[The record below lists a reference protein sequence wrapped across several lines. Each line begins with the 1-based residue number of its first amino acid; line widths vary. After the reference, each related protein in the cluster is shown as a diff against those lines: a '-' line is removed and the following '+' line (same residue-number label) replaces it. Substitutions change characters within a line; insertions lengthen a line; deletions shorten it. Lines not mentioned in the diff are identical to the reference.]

1 MREIKFRGRC
11 GNLWFCGGIVK
22 ETIGDCVYYLI
33 GEDYYELE
41 EVEPETIG
49 QYTGLQDCYGDS
61 IYEGDIL
68 QEPQHGEAVTVEWK
82 CSGFIAK
89 FENGDEVALAN
100 IAKYCRV
107 IGNIHDKEG

>member
-1 MREIKFRGRC
+1 MCEILFRGKDSNTGEWRYFSLFDTDMHYVEH
-11 GNLWFCGGIVK
+11 N
-22 ETIGDCVYYLI
+22 TI
-33 GEDYYELE
+33 E
-41 EVEPETIG
+41 
-49 QYTGLQDCYGDS
+49 QYTGLRDCYGDS

-100 IAKYCRV
+100 IARYCRV
-107 IGNIHDKEG
+107 IGNIHDERPVEG